1 MNTHTNDNGETYFS
15 TTTDKGETIFS
26 FTQDFTDY
34 WSKDEQDLHEN
45 RTYTIMKDTQIPVR
59 YFAYDFDD
67 EEVELVEVDQQTFD
81 SLEGKVTTERHT
93 MFTNGCNQVCHTKAN
108 Y

>member
-1 MNTHTNDNGETYFS
+1 MNTHKNDNGETYFS

-45 RTYTIMKDTQIPVR
+45 RKH
-59 YFAYDFDD
+59 
-67 EEVELVEVDQQTFD
+67 QQD
-81 SLEGKVTTERHT
+81 VTD
-93 MFTNGCNQVCHTKAN
+93 
-108 Y
+108 